1 MDSEKHTP
9 ENQHN
14 PEQSELDLEFSQVEP
29 ITPKKMAKPTPSF
42 FDSVKGVFAK
52 KTSHDAALK
61 TTRQAPAFND
71 ATSSSNTQT
80 DLNADELTSE
90 QPTSED
96 MSTAV
101 VASAVNW
108 KNPETWPFLQIL
120 PQRHRRLFVALFGLI
135 LLLIIFF
142 ALKPSSQTVQSFEQQ
157 NSQAV
162 PIQFQPLEKGQT
174 VENTILD
181 NLNQPADNSASA
193 TQDNTVTSAVT
204 SETQPTSSASETEST
219 PTAIAPTKVEQP
231 VAPKMGAADAD
242 KPSAVEKVANEKVT
256 NEKVTN
262 EKVTNEKVV
271 TEKPKT
277 VEKPK
282 AVEKAKVPEKPTHTE
297 KAKVEKK
304 VAPVVDANPAKAS
317 NSKTLTIP
325 QGVSLMQVFRN
336 HNLNIADVNA
346 MTKASGAGNALS
358 NFKAGDKVQI
368 SVNSQGRVNELRLE
382 NGAKFIRQADGS
394 YIYKK

>member
-52 KTSHDAALK
+52 KTSHDASLK
-61 TTRQAPAFND
+61 TTRQAPAFNE

-96 MSTAV
+96 MGAAV
-101 VASAVNW
+101 VAPAVNW

-193 TQDNTVTSAVT
+193 TQDNTVTSAVN
-204 SETQPTSSASETEST
+204 SETQPTSSASGTEST

-231 VAPKMGAADAD
+231 VAPKMG
-242 KPSAVEKVANEKVT
+242 
-256 NEKVTN
+256 
-262 EKVTNEKVV
+262 
-271 TEKPKT
+271 
-277 VEKPK
+277 
-282 AVEKAKVPEKPTHTE
+282 
-297 KAKVEKK
+297 
-304 VAPVVDANPAKAS
+304 
-317 NSKTLTIP
+317 
-325 QGVSLMQVFRN
+325 G
-336 HNLNIADVNA
+336 
-346 MTKASGAGNALS
+346 
-358 NFKAGDKVQI
+358 
-368 SVNSQGRVNELRLE
+368 
-382 NGAKFIRQADGS
+382 
-394 YIYKK
+394 

>member
-61 TTRQAPAFND
+61 TTRQAPAFNE
-71 ATSSSNTQT
+71 ASSSSNTQT
-80 DLNADELTSE
+80 DLNANELTSE
-90 QPTSED
+90 QPSAEE
-96 MSTAV
+96 MGAAV
-101 VASAVNW
+101 VAPAVNW

-181 NLNQPADNSASA
+181 NLNQPANNSASA
-193 TQDNTVTSAVT
+193 TQENTVTNAVT
-204 SETQPTSSASETEST
+204 SESQPTSSISGTENT

-231 VAPKMGAADAD
+231 VAPKMGSADAD
-242 KPSAVEKVANEKVT
+242 KPSAVEKVANEKVVS
-256 NEKVTN
+256 EKPKTA
-262 EKVTNEKVV
+262 
-271 TEKPKT
+271 EKPKT
-277 VEKPK
+277 VEK
-282 AVEKAKVPEKPTHTE
+282 AKVQEKPTPTE

-304 VAPVVDANPAKAS
+304 VAPVVEASPAKVT

>member
-52 KTSHDAALK
+52 KTSHDAGLK
-61 TTRQAPAFND
+61 TTRQAPAFNE
-71 ATSSSNTQT
+71 ASSSSNTQT
-80 DLNADELTSE
+80 DLNANELTSE
-90 QPTSED
+90 QPSAEE
-96 MSTAV
+96 MGAAV
-101 VASAVNW
+101 VAPAVNW

-193 TQDNTVTSAVT
+193 TQENTVTSAVT
-204 SETQPTSSASETEST
+204 SESQPTSSASGTEST

-231 VAPKMGAADAD
+231 VAPKMGSADSD
-242 KPSAVEKVANEKVT
+242 KPSAVEKVANEKVVS
-256 NEKVTN
+256 EKPKTA
-262 EKVTNEKVV
+262 
-271 TEKPKT
+271 EKPKT
-277 VEKPK
+277 VEK
-282 AVEKAKVPEKPTHTE
+282 AKVQEKPTPTE

-304 VAPVVDANPAKAS
+304 VAPVVEAS
-317 NSKTLTIP
+317 PTKVTNSKTLTIP

-358 NFKAGDKVQI
+358 SFKAGDKVQI

>member
-61 TTRQAPAFND
+61 TTRQAPAFNE
-71 ATSSSNTQT
+71 ASSSSNTQT
-80 DLNADELTSE
+80 DLNANELTSE
-90 QPTSED
+90 QPSAEE
-96 MSTAV
+96 MGAAV
-101 VASAVNW
+101 VAPAVNW

-193 TQDNTVTSAVT
+193 TQENTVTNAVT
-204 SETQPTSSASETEST
+204 SESQPTSSASGTEST
-219 PTAIAPTKVEQP
+219 PMAIAPTKVEQP
-231 VAPKMGAADAD
+231 VAPKMGSADAD
-242 KPSAVEKVANEKVT
+242 KPSAVEKVANEKVVS
-256 NEKVTN
+256 EKPKTA
-262 EKVTNEKVV
+262 
-271 TEKPKT
+271 EKPKT
-277 VEKPK
+277 VEK
-282 AVEKAKVPEKPTHTE
+282 AKVQEKPTPTE

-304 VAPVVDANPAKAS
+304 VAPVVEASPAKVT

>member
-61 TTRQAPAFND
+61 TTRQAPAFNE
-71 ATSSSNTQT
+71 ASSSSNTQT
-80 DLNADELTSE
+80 DLNANELTSE
-90 QPTSED
+90 QPSAEE
-96 MSTAV
+96 MGAAV
-101 VASAVNW
+101 VAPAVNW

-193 TQDNTVTSAVT
+193 TQENTVTNAVT
-204 SETQPTSSASETEST
+204 SESQPTSSASGTEST
-219 PTAIAPTKVEQP
+219 PMAIAPTKVEQP
-231 VAPKMGAADAD
+231 VAPKMGSADSD
-242 KPSAVEKVANEKVT
+242 KPSAVEKVANEKVVS
-256 NEKVTN
+256 EKPKTA
-262 EKVTNEKVV
+262 
-271 TEKPKT
+271 EKPKT
-277 VEKPK
+277 VEK
-282 AVEKAKVPEKPTHTE
+282 AKVQEKPTPTE

-304 VAPVVDANPAKAS
+304 VAPVVEASPAKVT

-346 MTKASGAGNALS
+346 MTKATGAGNALS

>member
-52 KTSHDAALK
+52 KTSHDAGLK
-61 TTRQAPAFND
+61 TTRQAPAFNE
-71 ATSSSNTQT
+71 ASSSSNTQT
-80 DLNADELTSE
+80 DLNANELTSE
-90 QPTSED
+90 QPSAEE
-96 MSTAV
+96 MGAAV
-101 VASAVNW
+101 VAPAVNW

-181 NLNQPADNSASA
+181 NLNQPADNSSSA
-193 TQDNTVTSAVT
+193 TQENTVTNAVT
-204 SETQPTSSASETEST
+204 SESQPTSSASGTEST
-219 PTAIAPTKVEQP
+219 PMAIAPTKVEQP
-231 VAPKMGAADAD
+231 VAPKMGSADAD
-242 KPSAVEKVANEKVT
+242 KPSAVEKVANEKVVS
-256 NEKVTN
+256 EKPKTA
-262 EKVTNEKVV
+262 
-271 TEKPKT
+271 EKPKT
-277 VEKPK
+277 VEK
-282 AVEKAKVPEKPTHTE
+282 AKVQEKPTPTE

-304 VAPVVDANPAKAS
+304 VAPVVEASPAKVT

>member
-61 TTRQAPAFND
+61 TTRQAPAFNE
-71 ATSSSNTQT
+71 ASSSSNTQT
-80 DLNADELTSE
+80 DLNANELTSE
-90 QPTSED
+90 QPSAEE
-96 MSTAV
+96 MGAAV
-101 VASAVNW
+101 VAPAVNW

-181 NLNQPADNSASA
+181 NLNQPADNSTSA
-193 TQDNTVTSAVT
+193 TQENTVTNAVT
-204 SETQPTSSASETEST
+204 SESQPTSSASGTEST
-219 PTAIAPTKVEQP
+219 PMAIAPTKVEQP
-231 VAPKMGAADAD
+231 VAPKMGSADSD
-242 KPSAVEKVANEKVT
+242 KPSAVEKVANEKVVS
-256 NEKVTN
+256 EKPKTA
-262 EKVTNEKVV
+262 
-271 TEKPKT
+271 EKPKT
-277 VEKPK
+277 VEK
-282 AVEKAKVPEKPTHTE
+282 AKVQEKPTPTE

-304 VAPVVDANPAKAS
+304 VAPVVEASPAKVT

-346 MTKASGAGNALS
+346 MTKATGAGNALS

>member
-61 TTRQAPAFND
+61 TTRQAPAFNE
-71 ATSSSNTQT
+71 ASSSSNTQT
-80 DLNADELTSE
+80 DLNANELTSE
-90 QPTSED
+90 QPSAEE
-96 MSTAV
+96 MGAAV
-101 VASAVNW
+101 VAPAVNW

-193 TQDNTVTSAVT
+193 TQENTVTNAVT
-204 SETQPTSSASETEST
+204 SESQPTSSASGTEST

-231 VAPKMGAADAD
+231 VAPKMGSADSD
-242 KPSAVEKVANEKVT
+242 KPSAVEKVANEKVVS
-256 NEKVTN
+256 EKPKTA
-262 EKVTNEKVV
+262 
-271 TEKPKT
+271 EKPKT
-277 VEKPK
+277 VEK
-282 AVEKAKVPEKPTHTE
+282 AKVQEKPTPTE

-304 VAPVVDANPAKAS
+304 VAPVVEASPAKVT

-346 MTKASGAGNALS
+346 MTKATGAGNALS

>member
-61 TTRQAPAFND
+61 TTRQAPAFNE
-71 ATSSSNTQT
+71 ASSSSNTQT
-80 DLNADELTSE
+80 DLNANELTSE
-90 QPTSED
+90 QPSAEE
-96 MSTAV
+96 MGAAV
-101 VASAVNW
+101 VAPAVNW

-120 PQRHRRLFVALFGLI
+120 PQRHRRLFVALFSLI

-193 TQDNTVTSAVT
+193 TQENTVTNAVT
-204 SETQPTSSASETEST
+204 SESQPTSSASGTEST
-219 PTAIAPTKVEQP
+219 PMAIAPTKVEQP
-231 VAPKMGAADAD
+231 VAPKMGSADAD
-242 KPSAVEKVANEKVT
+242 KPSAVEKVANEKVVS
-256 NEKVTN
+256 EKPKTA
-262 EKVTNEKVV
+262 
-271 TEKPKT
+271 EKPKT
-277 VEKPK
+277 VEK
-282 AVEKAKVPEKPTHTE
+282 AKVQEKPTPTE

-304 VAPVVDANPAKAS
+304 VAPVVEASPAKVT

-346 MTKASGAGNALS
+346 MTKATGAGNALS

>member
-61 TTRQAPAFND
+61 TTRQSPAFNE
-71 ATSSSNTQT
+71 ASSSSNTQT
-80 DLNADELTSE
+80 DLNANELTSE
-90 QPTSED
+90 QPSAEE
-96 MSTAV
+96 MGAAV
-101 VASAVNW
+101 VAPAVNW

-193 TQDNTVTSAVT
+193 TQENTVTNAVT
-204 SETQPTSSASETEST
+204 SESQPTSSASGTEST
-219 PTAIAPTKVEQP
+219 PMAIAPTKVEQP
-231 VAPKMGAADAD
+231 VAPKMGSADSD
-242 KPSAVEKVANEKVT
+242 KPSAVEKVANEKVVS
-256 NEKVTN
+256 EKPKTA
-262 EKVTNEKVV
+262 
-271 TEKPKT
+271 EKPKT
-277 VEKPK
+277 VEK
-282 AVEKAKVPEKPTHTE
+282 AKVQEKPTPTE

-304 VAPVVDANPAKAS
+304 VAPVVEASPAKVT

-346 MTKASGAGNALS
+346 MTKATGAGNALS

>member
-61 TTRQAPAFND
+61 TTRQAPAFNE
-71 ATSSSNTQT
+71 ASSSSNTQT
-80 DLNADELTSE
+80 DLNANELTSE
-90 QPTSED
+90 QPSAEE
-96 MSTAV
+96 MGAAV
-101 VASAVNW
+101 VAPAVNW

-181 NLNQPADNSASA
+181 NLNQPANNSASA
-193 TQDNTVTSAVT
+193 TQENTVTNAVT
-204 SETQPTSSASETEST
+204 SESQPTSSISGTENT

-231 VAPKMGAADAD
+231 VAPKMGSADAD
-242 KPSAVEKVANEKVT
+242 KPSAVEKVANEKVVSKKPKT
-256 NEKVTN
+256 A
-262 EKVTNEKVV
+262 
-271 TEKPKT
+271 EKPKT
-277 VEKPK
+277 VEK
-282 AVEKAKVPEKPTHTE
+282 AKVQEKPTPTE

-304 VAPVVDANPAKAS
+304 VAPVVEASPAKVT

>member
-61 TTRQAPAFND
+61 TTHQAPAFNE
-71 ATSSSNTQT
+71 ASSSSNTQT
-80 DLNADELTSE
+80 DLNANELTSE
-90 QPTSED
+90 QPSAEE
-96 MSTAV
+96 MGAAV
-101 VASAVNW
+101 VAPAVNW

-193 TQDNTVTSAVT
+193 TQENTVTNVVT
-204 SETQPTSSASETEST
+204 SESQPTSSASGTEST

-231 VAPKMGAADAD
+231 VAPKMGSADAD
-242 KPSAVEKVANEKVT
+242 KPSAVEKVANEKVVS
-256 NEKVTN
+256 EKPKTA
-262 EKVTNEKVV
+262 
-271 TEKPKT
+271 EKPKT
-277 VEKPK
+277 VEK
-282 AVEKAKVPEKPTHTE
+282 AKVQEKPTPTE

-304 VAPVVDANPAKAS
+304 VAPVVEASPAKVT

-346 MTKASGAGNALS
+346 MTKATGAGNALS

>member
-52 KTSHDAALK
+52 KTSHDAGLK
-61 TTRQAPAFND
+61 TTRQAPAFNE
-71 ATSSSNTQT
+71 ASSSSNTQT
-80 DLNADELTSE
+80 DLNANELTSE
-90 QPTSED
+90 QPSAEE
-96 MSTAV
+96 MGAAV
-101 VASAVNW
+101 VAPAVNW

-193 TQDNTVTSAVT
+193 TQENTVTNAVT
-204 SETQPTSSASETEST
+204 SESQPTSSASGTEST
-219 PTAIAPTKVEQP
+219 PMAIAPTKVEQP
-231 VAPKMGAADAD
+231 VAPKMGSADAD
-242 KPSAVEKVANEKVT
+242 KPSAVEKVANEKVVS
-256 NEKVTN
+256 EKPKTA
-262 EKVTNEKVV
+262 
-271 TEKPKT
+271 EKPKT
-277 VEKPK
+277 VEK
-282 AVEKAKVPEKPTHTE
+282 AKVQEKPTPTE

-304 VAPVVDANPAKAS
+304 VAPVVEASPAKVT

-346 MTKASGAGNALS
+346 MTKATGAGNALS

>member
-61 TTRQAPAFND
+61 TTRQAPAFNE
-71 ATSSSNTQT
+71 ASSSSNTQT
-80 DLNADELTSE
+80 DLNANELTSE
-90 QPTSED
+90 QPTSEE
-96 MSTAV
+96 MGTAV
-101 VASAVNW
+101 VAPAVNW

-193 TQDNTVTSAVT
+193 TQENTVTSAVT
-204 SETQPTSSASETEST
+204 SESQPTSSASGTEST

-231 VAPKMGAADAD
+231 VAPKMGSADSD
-242 KPSAVEKVANEKVT
+242 KPSAVEKVANEKVVS
-256 NEKVTN
+256 EKPKTA
-262 EKVTNEKVV
+262 
-271 TEKPKT
+271 EKPKT
-277 VEKPK
+277 VEK
-282 AVEKAKVPEKPTHTE
+282 AKVQEKPTPTE

-304 VAPVVDANPAKAS
+304 VAPVVEAS
-317 NSKTLTIP
+317 PTKVTNSKTLTIP

-358 NFKAGDKVQI
+358 SFKAGDKVQI

>member
-61 TTRQAPAFND
+61 TTRQAPAFNE
-71 ATSSSNTQT
+71 ASSSSNTQT
-80 DLNADELTSE
+80 DLNANELTSE
-90 QPTSED
+90 QPSAEE
-96 MSTAV
+96 MGAAV
-101 VASAVNW
+101 VAPAVNW

-181 NLNQPADNSASA
+181 NLNQTANNSASA
-193 TQDNTVTSAVT
+193 TQENTVTNAVT
-204 SETQPTSSASETEST
+204 SESQPTSSISGTENT

-231 VAPKMGAADAD
+231 VAPKMGSADAD
-242 KPSAVEKVANEKVT
+242 KPSAVEKVANEKVVSKKPKT
-256 NEKVTN
+256 A
-262 EKVTNEKVV
+262 
-271 TEKPKT
+271 EKPKT
-277 VEKPK
+277 VEK
-282 AVEKAKVPEKPTHTE
+282 AKVQEKPTPTE

-304 VAPVVDANPAKAS
+304 VAPVVEASPAKVT

>member
-61 TTRQAPAFND
+61 TTRQAPAFNE
-71 ATSSSNTQT
+71 ASSSSNTQT
-80 DLNADELTSE
+80 DLNANELTSE
-90 QPTSED
+90 QPSAEE
-96 MSTAV
+96 MGAAV
-101 VASAVNW
+101 VAPAVNW

-193 TQDNTVTSAVT
+193 TQENTVTSAVT
-204 SETQPTSSASETEST
+204 SESQPTSSASGTEST

-231 VAPKMGAADAD
+231 VAPKMGSADSD
-242 KPSAVEKVANEKVT
+242 KPSAVEKVANEKVVS
-256 NEKVTN
+256 EKPKTA
-262 EKVTNEKVV
+262 
-271 TEKPKT
+271 EKPKT
-277 VEKPK
+277 VEK
-282 AVEKAKVPEKPTHTE
+282 AKVQEKPTPTE

-304 VAPVVDANPAKAS
+304 VAPVVEASPAKVT

-346 MTKASGAGNALS
+346 MTKATGAGNALS

>member
-52 KTSHDAALK
+52 KTSHDAGLK
-61 TTRQAPAFND
+61 TTRQAPAFNE
-71 ATSSSNTQT
+71 ASSSSNTQT
-80 DLNADELTSE
+80 DLNANELTSE
-90 QPTSED
+90 QPSAEE
-96 MSTAV
+96 MGAAV
-101 VASAVNW
+101 VAPAVNW

-193 TQDNTVTSAVT
+193 TQENTVTNAVT
-204 SETQPTSSASETEST
+204 SESQPTSSASGTEST

-231 VAPKMGAADAD
+231 VAPKMGSADSD
-242 KPSAVEKVANEKVT
+242 KPSAVEKVANEKVVS
-256 NEKVTN
+256 EKPKTA
-262 EKVTNEKVV
+262 
-271 TEKPKT
+271 EKPKT
-277 VEKPK
+277 VEK
-282 AVEKAKVPEKPTHTE
+282 AKVQEKPTPTE

-304 VAPVVDANPAKAS
+304 VAPVVEASPAKVT

-346 MTKASGAGNALS
+346 MTKATGAGNALS

>member
-61 TTRQAPAFND
+61 TTRQAPAFNE
-71 ATSSSNTQT
+71 ASSSSNTQT
-80 DLNADELTSE
+80 DLNANELTSE
-90 QPTSED
+90 QPSAEE
-96 MSTAV
+96 MGAAV
-101 VASAVNW
+101 VAPAVNW
-108 KNPETWPFLQIL
+108 KNPETWSFLQIL

-193 TQDNTVTSAVT
+193 TQENTVTNAVT
-204 SETQPTSSASETEST
+204 SESQPTSSASGTEST
-219 PTAIAPTKVEQP
+219 PMAIAPTKVEQP
-231 VAPKMGAADAD
+231 VAPKMGSADAD
-242 KPSAVEKVANEKVT
+242 KPSAVEKVANEKVVS
-256 NEKVTN
+256 EKPKTA
-262 EKVTNEKVV
+262 
-271 TEKPKT
+271 EKPKT
-277 VEKPK
+277 VEK
-282 AVEKAKVPEKPTHTE
+282 AKVQEKPTPTE

-304 VAPVVDANPAKAS
+304 VAPVVEASPAKVT

>member
-9 ENQHN
+9 ENQHK
-14 PEQSELDLEFSQVEP
+14 PEQNELDLEFSQVEP
-29 ITPKKMAKPTPSF
+29 ITRKKMAKPTTPSF

-52 KTSHDAALK
+52 KTQHDATLNA
-61 TTRQAPAFND
+61 TAQAPSFNE
-71 ATSSSNTQT
+71 ASSSLNATQA
-80 DLNADELTSE
+80 DLNTNEQNSE
-90 QPTSED
+90 QPNQEAVAA
-96 MSTAV
+96 AV
-101 VASAVNW
+101 VATGVNW
-108 KNPETWPFLQIL
+108 KNPETWPFLQML

-174 VENTILD
+174 VENNVLD
-181 NLNQPADNSASA
+181 NLNQPADNNAETAQASA
-193 TQDNTVTSAVT
+193 TTAPVTQENTHYS
-204 SETQPTSSASETEST
+204 PTTGTEST
-219 PTAIAPTKVEQP
+219 PVVVPPSKVEQS
-231 VAPKMGAADAD
+231 VEPKIVSTDIE
-242 KPSAVEKVANEKVT
+242 KPKTVEKVVNEKVAT
-256 NEKVTN
+256 DKS
-262 EKVTNEKVV
+262 KV

-277 VEKPK
+277 VEK
-282 AVEKAKVPEKPTHTE
+282 AKTTEKPSQSE

-304 VAPVVDANPAKAS
+304 VVPVVEASPAKTS
-317 NSKTLTIP
+317 NSSSKTLTIP

-346 MTKASGAGNALS
+346 MTKATGAGNALS
-358 NFKAGDKVQI
+358 NFKAGDKVHL
-368 SVNSQGRVNELRLE
+368 SVNTQGRVAELRLE
-382 NGAKFIRQADGS
+382 NGAKFIRQSDGS

>member
-61 TTRQAPAFND
+61 TTRQAPAFNE

-96 MSTAV
+96 MGAAV
-101 VASAVNW
+101 VAPAVNW

-193 TQDNTVTSAVT
+193 TQDNTVTSAVN
-204 SETQPTSSASETEST
+204 SESQPTSSASGTEST

-242 KPSAVEKVANEKVT
+242 KPSTVEKVA
-256 NEKVTN
+256 N

-282 AVEKAKVPEKPTHTE
+282 VVEKAKVPEKPTHTE

-304 VAPVVDANPAKAS
+304 VAPVVDANPAKVS

>member
-52 KTSHDAALK
+52 KTSHDAGLK
-61 TTRQAPAFND
+61 TTRQAPAFNE
-71 ATSSSNTQT
+71 ASSSSNTQT
-80 DLNADELTSE
+80 DLNANELTSE
-90 QPTSED
+90 QPSAEE
-96 MSTAV
+96 MGAAV
-101 VASAVNW
+101 VAPAVNW

-193 TQDNTVTSAVT
+193 TQENTVTNAVT
-204 SETQPTSSASETEST
+204 SESQPTSSASGTEST
-219 PTAIAPTKVEQP
+219 PMAIAPTKVEQP
-231 VAPKMGAADAD
+231 VAPKMGSADAD
-242 KPSAVEKVANEKVT
+242 KPSAVEKVANEKVVS
-256 NEKVTN
+256 EKPKTA
-262 EKVTNEKVV
+262 
-271 TEKPKT
+271 EKPKT
-277 VEKPK
+277 VEK
-282 AVEKAKVPEKPTHTE
+282 AKVQEKPTPTE

-304 VAPVVDANPAKAS
+304 VAPVVEASPAKVT

>member
-61 TTRQAPAFND
+61 TTRQAPAFNE
-71 ATSSSNTQT
+71 ASSSSNTQT
-80 DLNADELTSE
+80 DLNANELTSE
-90 QPTSED
+90 QPSAEE
-96 MSTAV
+96 MGAAV
-101 VASAVNW
+101 VAPAVNW

-193 TQDNTVTSAVT
+193 TQENTVTNVVT
-204 SETQPTSSASETEST
+204 SESQPTSSASGTEST

-231 VAPKMGAADAD
+231 VAPKMGSADAD
-242 KPSAVEKVANEKVT
+242 KPSAVEKVANEKVVS
-256 NEKVTN
+256 EKPKTA
-262 EKVTNEKVV
+262 
-271 TEKPKT
+271 EKPKT
-277 VEKPK
+277 VEK
-282 AVEKAKVPEKPTHTE
+282 AKVQEKPTPTE

-304 VAPVVDANPAKAS
+304 VAPVVEASPAKVT

-346 MTKASGAGNALS
+346 MTKATGAGNALS

>member
-61 TTRQAPAFND
+61 TTRQAPAFNE
-71 ATSSSNTQT
+71 ASSSSNTQT
-80 DLNADELTSE
+80 DLNANELTSE
-90 QPTSED
+90 QPSAEE
-96 MSTAV
+96 MGAAV
-101 VASAVNW
+101 VAPAVNW

-193 TQDNTVTSAVT
+193 TQENTVTNAVT
-204 SETQPTSSASETEST
+204 SESQPTSSISGTENT

-231 VAPKMGAADAD
+231 VAPKMGSADAD
-242 KPSAVEKVANEKVT
+242 KPSAVEKVANEKVVS
-256 NEKVTN
+256 EKPKTA
-262 EKVTNEKVV
+262 
-271 TEKPKT
+271 EKPKT
-277 VEKPK
+277 VEK
-282 AVEKAKVPEKPTHTE
+282 AKVQEKPTPTE

-304 VAPVVDANPAKAS
+304 VAPVVEASPAKVT

-346 MTKASGAGNALS
+346 MTKATGAGNALS

>member
-14 PEQSELDLEFSQVEP
+14 PEQSELDLEFSQIEP

-61 TTRQAPAFND
+61 TTRQAPAFNE
-71 ATSSSNTQT
+71 ASSSSNTQT
-80 DLNADELTSE
+80 DLNANELTSE
-90 QPTSED
+90 QPSAEE
-96 MSTAV
+96 MGAAV
-101 VASAVNW
+101 VAPAVNW

-193 TQDNTVTSAVT
+193 TQENTVTNVVT
-204 SETQPTSSASETEST
+204 SESQPTSSASGTEST

-231 VAPKMGAADAD
+231 VAPKMGSADAD
-242 KPSAVEKVANEKVT
+242 KPSAVEKVANEKVVS
-256 NEKVTN
+256 EKPKTA
-262 EKVTNEKVV
+262 
-271 TEKPKT
+271 EKPKT
-277 VEKPK
+277 VEK
-282 AVEKAKVPEKPTHTE
+282 AKVQEKPTPTE

-304 VAPVVDANPAKAS
+304 VAPVVEASPAKVT

-346 MTKASGAGNALS
+346 MTKATGAGNALS

>member
-61 TTRQAPAFND
+61 TTRQVPAFNE
-71 ATSSSNTQT
+71 ASSSSNTQT
-80 DLNADELTSE
+80 DLNANELTSE
-90 QPTSED
+90 QPSAEE
-96 MSTAV
+96 MGAAV
-101 VASAVNW
+101 VAPAVNW

-193 TQDNTVTSAVT
+193 TQENTVTNAVT
-204 SETQPTSSASETEST
+204 SESQPTSSASGTEST
-219 PTAIAPTKVEQP
+219 PMAIAPTKVEQP
-231 VAPKMGAADAD
+231 VAPKMGSADAD
-242 KPSAVEKVANEKVT
+242 KPSAVEKVANEKVVS
-256 NEKVTN
+256 EKPKTA
-262 EKVTNEKVV
+262 
-271 TEKPKT
+271 EKPKT
-277 VEKPK
+277 VEK
-282 AVEKAKVPEKPTHTE
+282 AKVQEKPTPTE

-304 VAPVVDANPAKAS
+304 VAPVVEASPAKVT

-346 MTKASGAGNALS
+346 MTKATGAGNALS

>member
-61 TTRQAPAFND
+61 TTRQSPAFNE
-71 ATSSSNTQT
+71 ASSSSNTQT
-80 DLNADELTSE
+80 DLNANELTSE
-90 QPTSED
+90 QPSAEE
-96 MSTAV
+96 MGAAV
-101 VASAVNW
+101 VAPAVNW

-193 TQDNTVTSAVT
+193 TQENTVTNAVT
-204 SETQPTSSASETEST
+204 SESQPTSSISGTENT

-231 VAPKMGAADAD
+231 VAPKMGSADAD
-242 KPSAVEKVANEKVT
+242 KPSAVEKVANEKVVS
-256 NEKVTN
+256 EKPKTA
-262 EKVTNEKVV
+262 
-271 TEKPKT
+271 EKPKT
-277 VEKPK
+277 VEK
-282 AVEKAKVPEKPTHTE
+282 AKVQEKPTPTE

-304 VAPVVDANPAKAS
+304 VAPVVEASPAKVT

-346 MTKASGAGNALS
+346 MTKATGAGNALS

>member
-61 TTRQAPAFND
+61 TTRQAPAFNE
-71 ATSSSNTQT
+71 ASSSSNTQT
-80 DLNADELTSE
+80 DLNANELTSE
-90 QPTSED
+90 QPSAEE
-96 MSTAV
+96 MGAAV
-101 VASAVNW
+101 VAPAVNW

-181 NLNQPADNSASA
+181 NLNQPANNSASA
-193 TQDNTVTSAVT
+193 TQENTVTNAVT
-204 SETQPTSSASETEST
+204 SESQPTSSISGTENT

-231 VAPKMGAADAD
+231 VAPKMGSADAD
-242 KPSAVEKVANEKVT
+242 KPSAVEKVANEKVVS
-256 NEKVTN
+256 EKPKTA
-262 EKVTNEKVV
+262 
-271 TEKPKT
+271 EKPKT
-277 VEKPK
+277 VEK
-282 AVEKAKVPEKPTHTE
+282 AKVQEKPTPTE

-304 VAPVVDANPAKAS
+304 VAPVVEASSAKVT

>member
-1 MDSEKHTP
+1 
-9 ENQHN
+9 
-14 PEQSELDLEFSQVEP
+14 
-29 ITPKKMAKPTPSF
+29 
-42 FDSVKGVFAK
+42 
-52 KTSHDAALK
+52 
-61 TTRQAPAFND
+61 
-71 ATSSSNTQT
+71 
-80 DLNADELTSE
+80 
-90 QPTSED
+90 
-96 MSTAV
+96 
-101 VASAVNW
+101 
-108 KNPETWPFLQIL
+108 
-120 PQRHRRLFVALFGLI
+120 
-135 LLLIIFF
+135 
-142 ALKPSSQTVQSFEQQ
+142 
-157 NSQAV
+157 AV

-242 KPSAVEKVANEKVT
+242 KPSAVEKVA
-256 NEKVTN
+256 
-262 EKVTNEKVV
+262 NEKVV

>member
-61 TTRQAPAFND
+61 TTRQAPAFNE
-71 ATSSSNTQT
+71 ASSSSNTQT
-80 DLNADELTSE
+80 DLNANELTSE
-90 QPTSED
+90 QPTSEE
-96 MSTAV
+96 MGTAV
-101 VASAVNW
+101 VAPAVNW

-193 TQDNTVTSAVT
+193 TQENTVTSAVT
-204 SETQPTSSASETEST
+204 SESQPTSSTSGTEST

-231 VAPKMGAADAD
+231 VAPKMGSADSD
-242 KPSAVEKVANEKVT
+242 KPSAVEKVANEKVVS
-256 NEKVTN
+256 EKPKTA
-262 EKVTNEKVV
+262 
-271 TEKPKT
+271 EKPKT
-277 VEKPK
+277 VEK
-282 AVEKAKVPEKPTHTE
+282 AKVQEKPTPTE

-304 VAPVVDANPAKAS
+304 VAPVVEASPAKVT

-346 MTKASGAGNALS
+346 MTKATGAGNALS

>member
-61 TTRQAPAFND
+61 TTRQAPAFNE
-71 ATSSSNTQT
+71 ASSSSNTQT
-80 DLNADELTSE
+80 DLNANELTSE
-90 QPTSED
+90 QPSAEE
-96 MSTAV
+96 MGAAV
-101 VASAVNW
+101 VAPAVNW

-193 TQDNTVTSAVT
+193 TQENTVTNAVT
-204 SETQPTSSASETEST
+204 SESQPTSSISGTENT

-231 VAPKMGAADAD
+231 VAPKMGSADAD
-242 KPSAVEKVANEKVT
+242 KPSAVEKVANEKVVS
-256 NEKVTN
+256 EKPKTA
-262 EKVTNEKVV
+262 
-271 TEKPKT
+271 EKPKT
-277 VEKPK
+277 VEK
-282 AVEKAKVPEKPTHTE
+282 AKVQEKPTPTE

-304 VAPVVDANPAKAS
+304 VAPVVEASPAKVT